1 MVRLRIG
8 YGKVDITPSYPVELS
23 GFAARRGKTGT
34 VHDRL
39 HCKSL
44 YISEVLLISCDLLA
58 LSRDFSSALRAEAA
72 LKLGLKTEQVA
83 IFTTHTHYAPATTF
97 LRMAGE
103 VDEDYLKFLREKVME
118 VVEISEDQY
127 DANLYF
133 HSSRAPGLAVNR
145 ARGGSAD
152 DSLMAAHFK
161 PSGKKRVSLVNFA
174 CHPVILGPYT
184 KTISADYPAYIYRY
198 YEEKEEEAI
207 FLNGAAGDLNP
218 FTAEGHVHHG
228 TFQDAEK
235 MGRALGEISFPDG
248 ELMHPQISFGN
259 VIIRLE
265 TEKPAIDEAELRRI
279 IQVKKERGD
288 AIDLKTGIPE
298 SIEAEALQDWLES
311 AIKSKPGSVEAEAQA
326 FGLSEALALVNFSG
340 ELFSSIGK
348 GVRSRSPFVN
358 TMVVGYANGVV
369 GYIPDTRAYELSTY
383 EAAEAYKYYDT
394 FPFKRNVG
402 EEVAKA
408 MIGALETVSAKAK
421 RSSVSRKDYAIFKA
435 P

>member
-1 MVRLRIG
+1 MRIG

-23 GFAARRGKTGT
+23 GFAARRGKTSV

-58 LSRDFSSALRAEAA
+58 LSRDFSSTLRAQAA

-83 IFTTHTHYAPATTF
+83 IVTTHTHYAPATTF
-97 LRMAGE
+97 LRMAGK
-103 VDEDYLKFLREKVME
+103 VDEDYLKFLRAKVME
-118 VVEISEDQY
+118 AVEISEDQY
-127 DANLYF
+127 DADPYF
-133 HSSRAPGLAVNR
+133 YSSRAPGLAVNR
-145 ARGGSAD
+145 ARGEKAD

-161 PSGKKRVSLVNFA
+161 PRDKRRVSLVNFA
-174 CHPVILGPYT
+174 CHPVVMGPYSRA
-184 KTISADYPAYIYRY
+184 ISADYPAFIYRY
-198 YEEKEEEAI
+198 YEERGEEAI

-235 MGRALGEISFPDG
+235 IGRTLGEISYPDG
-248 ELMHPQISFGN
+248 ELMRPQISFSN
-259 VIIRLE
+259 VIIGLE
-265 TEKPAIDEAELRRI
+265 TEKPAINEGELRRI
-279 IQVKKERGD
+279 IQEKMERGD

-298 SIEAEALQDWLES
+298 RIEAEALQDWLES
-311 AIKSKPGSVEAEAQA
+311 AIKSEPGPVEAEAQA
-326 FGLSEALALVNFSG
+326 FALSETFALVNFSG

-348 GVRSRSPFVN
+348 EVRSRSPFVN

-369 GYIPDTRAYELSTY
+369 GYIPDRQAFELSTY

-394 FPFKRNVG
+394 FPFKKNVG
-402 EEVAKA
+402 EEVGKA
-408 MIGALETVSAKAK
+408 MLEALETVSAKAK
-421 RSSVSRKDYAIFKA
+421 KARVDRKATRFSKTA
-435 P
+435 E